1 MFFLITGKTP
11 ECLGDKEECGNYRPI
26 SVLSVPSKLFEKLV
40 YRQIYSYLDENK
52 VLTRFQS
59 GSRKGHSTCTS
70 LLNTTNTWLVNMD
83 INRVK
88 YTKTLGVLVDENVT
102 LTLHVRK
109 FQKQLDYSEELKTLS
124 ALKSETIIPG
134 TSSALF

>member
-1 MFFLITGKTP
+1 M
-11 ECLGDKEECGNYRPI
+11 N
-26 SVLSVPSKLFEKLV
+26 
-40 YRQIYSYLDENK
+40 
-52 VLTRFQS
+52 
-59 GSRKGHSTCTS
+59 
-70 LLNTTNTWLVNMD
+70 

-124 ALKSETIIPG
+124 ALKSETIVQG
-134 TSSALF
+134 TSNALF

>member
-1 MFFLITGKTP
+1 MYQTLKDMKSGKAAGPDNISAKLLKDSASVTLPFLTKIFNLSINEGVSPDHWKNARV
-11 ECLGDKEECGNYRPI
+11 CEECGNYRPI

-70 LLNTTNTWLVNMD
+70 LLNT
-83 INRVK
+83 I
-88 YTKTLGVLVDENVT
+88 G
-102 LTLHVRK
+102 
-109 FQKQLDYSEELKTLS
+109 
-124 ALKSETIIPG
+124 
-134 TSSALF
+134 

>member
-1 MFFLITGKTP
+1 MHIFIKY
-11 ECLGDKEECGNYRPI
+11 N
-26 SVLSVPSKLFEKLV
+26 
-40 YRQIYSYLDENK
+40 
-52 VLTRFQS
+52 
-59 GSRKGHSTCTS
+59 
-70 LLNTTNTWLVNMD
+70 WLVNMN

-124 ALKSETIIPG
+124 ALKV
-134 TSSALF
+134 

>member
-1 MFFLITGKTP
+1 M
-11 ECLGDKEECGNYRPI
+11 N
-26 SVLSVPSKLFEKLV
+26 
-40 YRQIYSYLDENK
+40 
-52 VLTRFQS
+52 
-59 GSRKGHSTCTS
+59 
-70 LLNTTNTWLVNMD
+70 